1 MAANEQEGRVSRSSG
16 GNSSTS
22 ASAFSEAVN
31 LLERSVSLLRESPLS
46 NIMPLANDDIDNTRE
61 ERAVANYRRIYPG
74 PSRTQAVGQAVSG
87 QRSSA
92 RPTTSAIYPGP
103 SGTQAVGQSV
113 SGQRASARPTTS
125 ANRSLSSWWPSAGPV
140 PRPSSSGKKSTFRF
154 QPYKVKET
162 WTHEFCVLAD
172 KDQRQTP
179 STAMKQQLREVG
191 LGQRRIV
198 FTNKKGDFKHIQEG
212 LYNNFPKLRE
222 AGGFE
227 LYRQQDG
234 KSLCYITP
242 PASGYTIPFLKYTY
256 GIKSAILYVLPIQ
269 RSLSMDPVPLDE
281 EEVDDSCVQ
290 TQECYQCGI
299 DVPLRNLREHLNTCS
314 CGADP
319 VDKVEDVD
327 SPKVNCV
334 NCYLAL
340 PMTQIKEHQAEC
352 TGGPCNMQP
361 SNAHQSSDDWDTQQ
375 DLPNKRPDPTDSTES
390 DPIKALQGLFPDLP
404 ITEVEQ
410 ALCKELGD
418 VNKAAESLMQGDGMP
433 LIDLTVSI
441 WDEDIMVV
449 GKRDVQL
456 SAILVELGTNLTGL
470 PKRISVDQNDILADV
485 IPLYKDAKFDPRQPL
500 RVVFKD
506 QPAIDSGG
514 PRKELYSLV
523 YDRLINSTDYRL
535 FEGQAGRLMPF
546 YNASTVFSG
555 MMRTLGKM
563 IAHSVVQ
570 CGIGLPVFSPVCYWY
585 LITGDVSKALPYAN
599 LTDVRDPDAA
609 VLTERILLAETT
621 EEISAINAD
630 PGFQVMLSDVGCT
643 FQLTTANRT
652 DIVQS
657 IFMHF
662 VLSKKKVLLDQLRE
676 GLETLGVLHQAIK
689 HPLLFEELFVRTES
703 DLNSEEVK
711 SILRFPVQMDNGA
724 LEMRAMLINFLDDCP
739 TNGLQDF
746 LRFTTGTAT
755 LPMPGSF
762 IDKITVTFD
771 AVDDCIFSSTCLLTL
786 QLPPKTENYEVFKMP

>member
-179 STAMKQQLREVG
+179 STAMKQQLRE
-191 LGQRRIV
+191 
-198 FTNKKGDFKHIQEG
+198 
-212 LYNNFPKLRE
+212 
-222 AGGFE
+222 
-227 LYRQQDG
+227 
-234 KSLCYITP
+234 
-242 PASGYTIPFLKYTY
+242 YTY

-418 VNKAAESLMQGDGMP
+418 VNKAAESLMQGDV
-433 LIDLTVSI
+433 LRDDLDDQDLTVSI

-456 SAILVELGTNLTGL
+456 SAILVELGKNLTGL

-506 QPAIDSGG
+506 QPVIDSGG

-643 FQLTTANRT
+643 FQLMTANRT

-711 SILRFPVQMDNGA
+711 SILKFPVQMDNGA

-786 QLPPKTENYEVFKMP
+786 QLPPKTENYEVFKNAMIVATSSNAGPAFNIV